1 MAPETPSYLGVR
13 VLVTGGTGLI
23 GRRVVAALLDAGADV
38 AVLAREARK
47 VDPAQVERVRV
58 MQHDLTNPGEIA
70 SAIAAWRP
78 SITFNLAAYGV
89 GRAERDDVTAH
100 HVNMLAVTEAIEA
113 ISSLIDDAW
122 TGPRIVQAGSAFE
135 YGAIE
140 QSQDEKAQPLPT
152 TTYGQTKLAAT
163 TLLQY
168 AREEAGF
175 PSVTARLFTVFG
187 PGEKL
192 PRLFPT
198 LLEARKTAGRI
209 PLSIGTQP
217 RDWLYVDDAAEG
229 LVRLGLVPKAK
240 ILSEQHPFDTPA
252 INLASGKLTT
262 VKDFVLAA
270 AKVFGIEPSRLGFG
284 DIPLLSEDT
293 FQSQVPVARLKAATG
308 WLPPAGPQSG
318 LDRAARALSR

>member
-1 MAPETPSYLGVR
+1 MSESGVR
-13 VLVTGGTGLI
+13 ELVTGGTGFI

-38 AVLAREARK
+38 AVLARETKK
-47 VDPAQVERVRV
+47 VDPSQVERVRV
-58 MQHDLTNPGEIA
+58 LQHDLTNPGELA
-70 SAIAAWRP
+70 SAVAAWRP

-113 ISSLIDDAW
+113 ISSLIDDPW
-122 TGPRIVQAGSAFE
+122 QGPRIVQAGSSFE

-168 AREEAGF
+168 AREETGF
-175 PSVTARLFTVFG
+175 PSVTARIFTVFG
-187 PGEKL
+187 PGEKV

-198 LLEARKTAGRI
+198 LLEARKSAGRI
-209 PLSIGTQP
+209 PLTIGTQP

-229 LVRLGLVPKAK
+229 LLRLGLVPKETIVSGK
-240 ILSEQHPFDTPA
+240 HPFDTSS

-262 VKDFVLAA
+262 VKDFALAA
-270 AKVFGIEPSRLGFG
+270 AKVLGIDASRLGFG

-308 WLPPAGPQSG
+308 WLPPPGPASG
-318 LDRAARALSR
+318 LERAAKELLERRL